1 MKDKGK
7 DKVRVALLQTALGD
21 APKGERLAR
30 VVQLLG
36 SLRDREMDL
45 ILLPELWNVGYFAFN
60 DYKKG
65 AEPLDGPTL
74 TELASQAKELKSY
87 ILAGSI
93 LERSGGRFFNTSVL
107 LDREGRQVAVYRK
120 IHLFSYRSRER
131 EILTPGEE
139 PVVAKTEL
147 GRLGLSICY
156 DLRFPEL
163 YRWEVDRG
171 AQVFLVPA
179 AWPAARIAH
188 WELLARARALEN
200 QCFLLGCNAAG
211 VEHGV
216 RLGGHSLVVD
226 PQGEVLARA
235 GEAEEVLLA
244 ELDLAQVERTRTEF
258 PVLADR
264 SESLRCPG

>member
-1 MKDKGK
+1 MKSRSKIK
-7 DKVRVALLQTALGD
+7 VALLQTALND
-21 APKGERLAR
+21 LSKGERLAR
-30 VVQLLG
+30 VVQLLQG
-36 SLRDREMDL
+36 LRGRELDL
-45 ILLPELWNVGYFAFN
+45 ILLPELWNVGYFAFD
-60 DYKKG
+60 DYEKG

-74 TELASQAKELKSY
+74 TELAQQARDLKSY

-93 LERSGGRFFNTSVL
+93 LERSSGRFFNTSAL
-107 LDREGRQVAVYRK
+107 LDREGQRIAVYRK

-139 PVVAKTEL
+139 PVTAATEL

-163 YRWEVDRG
+163 YRAELDQG
-171 AQVFLVPA
+171 AEIFLVPA

-211 VEHGV
+211 VERNV
-216 RLGGHSLVVD
+216 QLGGRSLVVD
-226 PQGEVLARA
+226 PQGEILARA
-235 GEAEEVLLA
+235 GADEEIPFA
-244 ELDLAQVERTRTEF
+244 ELDLEQVAKARAEF
-258 PVLADR
+258 PALQDR
-264 SESLRCPG
+264 ILKTHCRG